1 MKIIDNLRVGN
12 KILKENNISSFK
24 IDCEIL
30 MSQTLN
36 ISREKVLLNL
46 EKNIKKE
53 EKDRYFNLINRRKK
67 NEPIAYITKNKSF
80 WKNNFITNKDVLIP
94 RPDSEHLVEQALEI
108 IKRGQAKRIL
118 DIGVGSG
125 CLSISILN
133 ERLNCKCDAIDIS
146 KNALKLA
153 KINANLHQLSNR
165 IKFYKRDVDN
175 FYNDKYDLVISNPPY
190 INKHKI
196 KYLGSVI
203 YEPKIALDGGLD
215 GLEVIKK
222 VISKSKY
229 LLKTNGKLILEIGY
243 DQKYKVTKFL
253 KEKNF
258 FINKIIKDYGNN
270 TRCIVSTKI
279 NETI

>member
-1 MKIIDNLRVGN
+1 MKIIDNLRDGYE
-12 KILKENNISSFK
+12 ILKSNNISSYK

-30 MSQTLN
+30 MSQTLS
-36 ISREKVLLNL
+36 ISREEVLLNL
-46 EKNIKKE
+46 ERIVKTE
-53 EKDRYFNLINRRKK
+53 EKERYLNLINRRKK
-67 NEPIAYITKNKSF
+67 NEPIAYITNNKSF
-80 WKNNFITNKDVLIP
+80 WKNNFITNKNVLIP
-94 RPDSEHLVEQALEI
+94 RPDSEHLVEQALRI
-108 IKRGQAKRIL
+108 IKKNQAKKIL

-133 ERLNCKCDAIDIS
+133 ERPNSKCDAIDTS

-153 KINANLHQLSNR
+153 KINANLHQLLDR

-175 FYNDKYDLVISNPPY
+175 FYNDKYDLIISNPPY

-196 KYLGSVI
+196 KYLGSII

-222 VISKSKY
+222 VISKSKH
-229 LLKTNGKLILEIGY
+229 LLKINGKLILEIGY
-243 DQKYKVTKFL
+243 DQKYKVIRFL

-270 TRCIVSTKI
+270 IRCVVSTKI
-279 NETI
+279 N

>member
-1 MKIIDNLRVGN
+1 MKIIDNLKDGYE
-12 KILKENNISSFK
+12 ILKENNISSYK

-30 MSQTLN
+30 MSQTLR
-36 ISREKVLLNL
+36 ISREEVLLNL
-46 EKNIKKE
+46 EKNVKKE
-53 EKDRYFNLINRRKK
+53 ERERYLNLINRRKK
-67 NEPIAYITKNKSF
+67 NEPIAYITNNKNF
-80 WKNNFITNKDVLIP
+80 WKNKFITNKNVLIP
-94 RPDSEHLVEQALEI
+94 RPDSEHLVEQTLRL
-108 IKRGQAKRIL
+108 IKKEQAKRIL

-133 ERLNCKCDAIDIS
+133 ERLNCKCDAIDPS

-153 KINANLHQLSNR
+153 KINANLHQLLNR

-175 FYNDKYDLVISNPPY
+175 FYNDKYDLIISNPPY

-196 KYLGSVI
+196 KYLGTI
-203 YEPKIALDGGLD
+203 NYEPKIALDGGLD
-215 GLEVIKK
+215 GLEVIRK

-229 LLKTNGKLILEIGY
+229 ILKTNGKLILEIGY
-243 DQKYKVTKFL
+243 DQKYKVINFL
-253 KEKNF
+253 KRKNF

-279 NETI
+279 N